1 MIHQKKLVAHDPTR
15 VPIKVDDFFKQNVQF
30 FRAELPNMDDPEAS
44 LGEYNIK
51 PAVNTANRMA
61 ALRFQWIPSKEKPT
75 KMPQFNKR
83 TN

>member
-1 MIHQKKLVAHDPTR
+1 MLSSFDSPEEADYPWSKGAYQGGW
-15 VPIKVDDFFKQNVQF
+15 FFLTKQF

-44 LGEYNIK
+44 LDEYNIR

-75 KMPQFNKR
+75 KMP
-83 TN
+83 